1 MSVRKA
7 IPQKEGLY
15 FLTITCSQWLW
26 LFDITNSYEIVYNW
40 FDHLKSKG
48 HLICG
53 YVIMPNHF
61 HALIAFRDIGK
72 SINTIVGNGKRFM
85 AYALLERLK
94 EQQEVGVLSKLSS
107 DVNETDRA
115 KGQQHAVFE
124 PSFDWKEC
132 FTEPFI
138 SQKLNYTHENPCR
151 GKWKLAA
158 SPKDYKHSSAQ
169 FYLTQEQGIYNVTN
183 YRELGDIDLTK

>member
-7 IPQKEGLY
+7 IPQKEGL
-15 FLTITCSQWLW
+15 FFVTITCSQWLW
-26 LFDITNSYEIVYNW
+26 LFDIVLGYDIVYNW

-53 YVIMPNHF
+53 YVIMPNHL
-61 HALIAFRDIGK
+61 HALIAFRNTDK

-94 EQQEVGVLSKLSS
+94 EQQEESVLSKLFSC
-107 DVNETDRA
+107 VNETDRA
-115 KGQQHAVFE
+115 KGQLHAVFE

-132 FTEPFI
+132 LSLPFMK
-138 SQKLNYTHENPCR
+138 QKVIICM
-151 GKWKLAA
+151 
-158 SPKDYKHSSAQ
+158 
-169 FYLTQEQGIYNVTN
+169 
-183 YRELGDIDLTK
+183 